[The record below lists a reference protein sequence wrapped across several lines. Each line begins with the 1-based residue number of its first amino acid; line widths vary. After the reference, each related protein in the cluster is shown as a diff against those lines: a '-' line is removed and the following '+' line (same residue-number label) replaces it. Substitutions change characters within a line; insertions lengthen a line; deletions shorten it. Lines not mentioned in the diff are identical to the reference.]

1 MTKVVTR
8 FAPSPTGHLHIG
20 GARTAIFCWL
30 LARHFGGQY
39 FLRIEDTDIE
49 RSRQEYTDSILASM
63 RWLGLDWDG
72 ELVYQ
77 TQRTDLYNSY
87 VDKLLE
93 SGHAYWCSCTP
104 DEVDAM
110 REEARAKGLKPR
122 YDGRCRTRNVGAG
135 EGHCVRLKAPLTGRV
150 VFDDLVKGSIAVDV
164 AELDDMILRRSDGMP
179 TYNMA
184 VVVDDY
190 EMGVTHVIRGD
201 DHVSNT
207 PKQILI
213 YQALGLPLPRFGHVP
228 MILGPDKQK
237 LSKRHGARAVIE
249 YQQDG
254 LLPQALVNY
263 LVRLGWSHGDQ
274 EIFSLDELVQLFD
287 GTSLNAS
294 PSAFDPDKLQWLNA
308 QYLRAT
314 QADALTSLTRPFV
327 EAAFADKSFAADRL
341 EGAVNL
347 YRERATS
354 LVELAAAVQPLL
366 MPAHDLEFDA
376 AITAKA
382 LKDNGLTHVKALA
395 ELFAQA
401 QPFDAPT
408 LEACLHGYVEQGGFK
423 FKQVGPPL
431 RLALT
436 GSLGGPHLHE
446 IMALLG
452 REESLTRLE
461 LAQSRLG

>member
-39 FLRIEDTDIE
+39 FLRIEDTDVE

-87 VDKLLE
+87 VDRLLE

-122 YDGRCRTRNVGAG
+122 YDGRCRTRAVGAG

-274 EIFSLDELVQLFD
+274 ELFSLTELVELFD
-287 GTSLNAS
+287 GASLNAS
-294 PSAFDPDKLQWLNA
+294 PSAFDPDKLSWLNA

-314 QADALTSLTRPFV
+314 PVDALASLTRPFV
-327 EAAFADKSFAADRL
+327 EAHFAGKNWAAERL
-341 EGAVNL
+341 EGAVSL
-347 YRERATS
+347 YRERAAS
-354 LVELAAAVQPLL
+354 LVELAVAVQPMLV
-366 MPAHDLEFDA
+366 AAQELEFEVA
-376 AITAKA
+376 TSAKA
-382 LKDNGLTHVKALA
+382 LKDVGLNHVKALS
-395 ELFAQA
+395 ELLGKA

-408 LEACLHGYVEQGGFK
+408 LEACMHGYVEQGGFK

-436 GSLGGPHLHE
+436 GSLGGPHLPE

-452 REESLTRLE
+452 REETLARLE
-461 LAQSRLG
+461 AAQSRLG